1 MNIINKIKDLNLPF
15 GKYVIIGSGILDA
28 LNIRNAV
35 DIDIAVLPDLFSQ
48 LQKTGEWNEEVRYN
62 QTFLTKNHIEIA
74 PKLSW
79 DKYHTTT
86 EEAIASA
93 TIIQGIPFMN
103 LEELCKFKQAL
114 GRKKDMKDIELIKR
128 FLRI

>member
-1 MNIINKIKDLNLPF
+1 MNIINEIKDLNLPF

-28 LNIRNAV
+28 LNIRKAI

-48 LQKTGEWNEEVRYN
+48 LQKTGEWNEEIKYN
-62 QTFLTKNHIEIA
+62 QVFLSKDSIEIT

-79 DKYHTTT
+79 DKYNTTT

-93 TIIQGIPFMN
+93 TIIESIPFMN
-103 LEELCKFKQAL
+103 LKELCKFKQAL

-128 FLRI
+128 YLRI